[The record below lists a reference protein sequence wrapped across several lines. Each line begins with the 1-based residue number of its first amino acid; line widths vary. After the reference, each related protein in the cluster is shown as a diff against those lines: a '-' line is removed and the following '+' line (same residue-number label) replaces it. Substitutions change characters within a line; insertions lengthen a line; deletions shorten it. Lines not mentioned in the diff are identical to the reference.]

1 MDNPAFLWKCPPD
14 GTTIML
20 NPAGCAEL
28 RMPEGPNQLA
38 DILAIMHQDDR
49 GLFLTPY
56 QRSLHRGEP
65 YQAEGRVR
73 GRDGEYHWH
82 RAQAVPVFKNGKIV
96 KWSGANCL
104 SSSRT
109 RNPPR

>member
-1 MDNPAFLWKCPPD
+1 MDNPAFLWEWPPD

-56 QRSLHRGEP
+56 QRPLHTGSLTKPRDECE
-65 YQAEGRVR
+65 AAMVNTIRTGRKSSQCLR
-73 GRDGEYHWH
+73 MGR
-82 RAQAVPVFKNGKIV
+82 
-96 KWSGANCL
+96 S
-104 SSSRT
+104 
-109 RNPPR
+109 